1 MQPDARRDTLKR
13 LLRETTVR
21 RQADLVRL
29 LRREGFDCT
38 QSSISRDLRELGVA
52 KFGDHYVIANESSA
66 AVPANDAFAALA
78 GWVRDVLTAGP
89 GVTNGLSAVAQAQ
102 FAGSPM
108 VSFPPARSTS
118 WPVGVGPATSAS
130 EAIVWFAPFT
140 LKVVLEAIET
150 AVVAGR
156 LPGAKAA

>member
-89 GVTNGLSAVAQAQ
+89 SLTVIKTNPGSAQRVAVAIDNANWPEVVGTISGDDTL
-102 FAGSPM
+102 FVATAGAAEQQVL
-108 VSFPPARSTS
+108 VSRLRSLFFKT
-118 WPVGVGPATSAS
+118 
-130 EAIVWFAPFT
+130 
-140 LKVVLEAIET
+140 
-150 AVVAGR
+150 
-156 LPGAKAA
+156 

>member
-52 KFGDHYVIANESSA
+52 KFGDHYVIANENA
-66 AVPANDAFAALA
+66 AAAPTNDAFAALA
-78 GWVRDVLTAGP
+78 GWVREVLTAGP
-89 GVTNGLSAVAQAQ
+89 SLTVIKTNPGSAQSVAVAIDNANWPEVVGTISGDDTLFVATAGAAEQQAL
-102 FAGSPM
+102 
-108 VSFPPARSTS
+108 VSRLRSLFFKT
-118 WPVGVGPATSAS
+118 
-130 EAIVWFAPFT
+130 
-140 LKVVLEAIET
+140 
-150 AVVAGR
+150 
-156 LPGAKAA
+156 